1 MVAGEPVTVLILV
14 SSFRNGKL
22 VVERCQF
29 YGDCSAASTIWGE
42 IYGIIRVLT

>member
-14 SSFRNGKL
+14 SSFKNGKL

-29 YGDCSAASTIWGE
+29 YDDCSAASTVWRE
-42 IYGIIRVLT
+42 IYGIVRMLT